1 MKPFLFPAAFF
12 ILTCSACHSTSK
24 PDAVAE
30 DSAVETVTP
39 VTITG
44 ISIQPLQDMVELN
57 ATSSFLLKTTVKA
70 TANGYLREVNAQLGK
85 YVSRGQDLFVIKTKE
100 AENLGNTV
108 NQLDTSF
115 HFTGTIHIKSPG
127 NGYITQLAITAGDYV
142 QDGDQLATITNTN
155 SFVFLLNLPY
165 ELKQF
170 LSSNNTVEL
179 DLPGGKKL
187 NGTLSAAMPSVDSVS
202 QTQQY
207 IIHVNTNEQIPEN
220 LIAKVK
226 LVKSSKPTAVS
237 VPKAAVLTD
246 ETQSEFWIMKMI
258 NDSTA
263 VKVPV
268 TKGLETNDMVEI
280 LSPPLTAA
288 DKILLT
294 GNYGLSDTA
303 KVTVTNK

>member
-1 MKPFLFPAAFF
+1 MKREIFSFLFFAIAFAACQ
-12 ILTCSACHSTSK
+12 TAEQPVATEE
-24 PDAVAE
+24 DAAM
-30 DSAVETVTP
+30 ETVTP
-39 VTITG
+39 VTLTSV
-44 ISIQPLQDMVELN
+44 SIGPLQDVVELN
-57 ATSSFLLKTTVKA
+57 ATSSFLLKTTVKS
-70 TANGYLREVNAQLGK
+70 TANGYLKEVNAQLGK
-85 YVSRGQDLFVIKTKE
+85 YVSRGQDLFVVKTKE

-115 HFTGTIHIKSPG
+115 HFSGTIHIKSPG
-127 NGYITQLAITAGDYV
+127 SGYITQLAVTAGDYV
-142 QDGDQLATITNTN
+142 QDGDPLLTITDAG

-170 LSSNNTVEL
+170 LPNNNTVEVE
-179 DLPGGKKL
+179 LPGGQKL
-187 NGTLSAAMPSVDSVS
+187 SGTLSSSMPAVDPVS

-207 IIHVNTNEQIPEN
+207 VIHVNTNQQIPEN

-226 LVKSSKPTAVS
+226 LVKSSKSNAVS
-237 VPKAAVLTD
+237 VPKASVLTD
-246 ETQSEFWIMKMI
+246 ETQSEFWLMKMI

-263 VKVPV
+263 VKMAV

-280 LSPPLTAA
+280 LFPSLTAA

-303 KVTVTNK
+303 KVIIEK